1 MMMNRSM
8 LLAAAVVVAAVLSVA
23 GCGDNSNQTSTTGA
37 APTTAATG
45 GTTSTS
51 KGAGAPIKIG
61 VDPGGQFKFQ
71 PTSLNVAAGSHKLVF
86 TNNTGVMHD
95 VIVGTSFDPAD
106 KIGGVSKIANGVE
119 TTTLKL
125 KAGKY
130 SYYCDVPGHREA
142 GMTGTLTVK

>member
-1 MMMNRSM
+1 M
-8 LLAAAVVVAAVLSVA
+8 
-23 GCGDNSNQTSTTGA
+23 
-37 APTTAATG
+37 
-45 GTTSTS
+45 
-51 KGAGAPIKIG
+51 PIRIG

-71 PTSLNVAAGSHKLVF
+71 PSSLTVVAGTHKLIF

-95 VIVGTSFDPAD
+95 VIVGTSFDPGD
-106 KIGGVSKIANGVE
+106 KVGGVNKISNGVE

-125 KAGKY
+125 KAGNY